1 MEAYTQMPQ
10 SLAQR
15 ASGNRRT
22 NALDAKRSA
31 GAKPVLANGIPW
43 EAGDPKAK
51 YEFLDQLSHAG
62 ADSADI
68 VYRVRDRK
76 TSQSYACKRISKHQ
90 MDYAGSCLRVGANA
104 GAGWTHEAQMLA
116 RCSAHP
122 NIVTLHEVI
131 EDTHYVY
138 LVMEECE
145 GGELFDLIVERGH
158 LSERDA
164 AVNARAILEVIRHCH
179 SEGVLNRDM
188 KPENLL
194 LKHKHTCQ
202 GARCTMGNLRC
213 VDFGSAA
220 VLENG
225 KLLSEMVGSSF
236 YIAPEVLRGKYSAKV
251 DIWSAGVIVY
261 IMLSGLPP
269 FWGPNTREC
278 FNNILTAAPSLEG
291 DLWDSVSE
299 PGKDFIRRLLEKDAE
314 ARLTVEEALQHPWL
328 SQDESAP
335 APLLSSV
342 VVERLRSFTRTSR
355 LERLLLNVAAN
366 QLTNKEIDRLADM
379 FRALDYDSDGR
390 LSAEDLR
397 RGLGAVGSQM
407 DSESVKKLASE
418 LDISGC
424 GSVNL
429 EEFITAAMDRKR
441 ALTSDMLTRV
451 FSELD
456 DDDDGELGPRV
467 FCSALQ
473 GCHIEVEEEDVTKL
487 MVEEGFCHEAEAI
500 MRVDTF
506 KRCLL
511 HGVTVANEGVHSVP
525 CSRNNTFDKDTCPV
539 SPTARVN

>member
-15 ASGNRRT
+15 ASSNRRSISVDT
-22 NALDAKRSA
+22 KRSA

-43 EAGDPKAK
+43 ETGDPKAK

-68 VYRVRDRK
+68 VYRVRHRK
-76 TSQSYACKRISKHQ
+76 TNQRYACKRISKHQ
-90 MDYAGSCLRVGANA
+90 LDYAGSCLRVGANS
-104 GAGWTHEAQMLA
+104 GAGWKHEAQMLA

-131 EDTHYVY
+131 EDTHYVF

-179 SEGVLNRDM
+179 DRGVLNRDM

-194 LKHKHTCQ
+194 LKAKHSCQ
-202 GARCTMGNLRC
+202 DARCTMENLRC

-236 YIAPEVLRGKYSAKV
+236 YIAPEVLRGKYAGKA
-251 DIWSAGVIVY
+251 DIWSAGIIVY

-278 FNNILTAAPSLEG
+278 FNNIMTAAPKLEG
-291 DLWDSVSE
+291 DLWDGVSQL
-299 PGKDFIRRLLEKDAE
+299 GKDFIRSLLEKNPE
-314 ARLTVEEALQHPWL
+314 ARLTVGEALAHPWL
-328 SQDESAP
+328 AQGAGAP
-335 APLLSSV
+335 GPLLSSV

-366 QLTNKEIDRLADM
+366 QLTNKEIDRLADI
-379 FRALDYDSDGR
+379 FRALDFDGDGR

-397 RGLGAVGSQM
+397 HGLGAVGSQM
-407 DSESVKKLASE
+407 DSEAVKKLANE

-424 GSVNL
+424 GSLNL

-441 ALTSDMLTRV
+441 ALTSETLTRV

-473 GCHIEVEEEDVTKL
+473 DCHIDIKEEVVNEL
-487 MVEEGFCHEAEAI
+487 MVEEGFCHDAEVI